1 MLLHKFSQHS
11 SPWSRL
17 SGDAW
22 NPSVGVGAPCG
33 PWSSGV
39 GPPFS
44 TRSSCASGVCV
55 PWSSGSRRRTVQHAE
70 LGTPSSRRRV
80 LRVFSGAWLMW
91 SASVGRGPL
100 RTLRVFSGAWLMW
113 SASVGRGPFTHAA
126 RLRDGFSS
134 GPGAAAHCAWWPRAL
149 GALLGPAARCA
160 CPGFATVLHKVVWTD
175 WIGMVRTVWMCV
187 RQARP
192 NLFGCG
198 SGSRA
203 SGCRVFHQLVQRRFS
218 GVT

>member
-70 LGTPSSRRRV
+70 PGTPSSRRRV

-126 RLRDGFSS
+126 MGSRR
-134 GPGAAAHCAWWPRAL
+134 GPGLLRTARGGRGRSAPFSARPRGARAPGSLRFSTRWFGQIGLAWSGQFGCVCARL
-149 GALLGPAARCA
+149 ARTYSVRV
-160 CPGFATVLHKVVWTD
+160 GFARVWLPCLLPISPTPL
-175 WIGMVRTVWMCV
+175 C
-187 RQARP
+187 
-192 NLFGCG
+192 
-198 SGSRA
+198 
-203 SGCRVFHQLVQRRFS
+203 